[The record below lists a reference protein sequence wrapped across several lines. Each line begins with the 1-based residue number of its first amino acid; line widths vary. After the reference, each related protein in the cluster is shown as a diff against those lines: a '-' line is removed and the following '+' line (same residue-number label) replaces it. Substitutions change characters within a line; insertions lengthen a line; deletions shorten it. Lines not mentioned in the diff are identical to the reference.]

1 MSTLG
6 VWTFFLAL
14 AAFIFS
20 FSSYIVFC
28 KCWDTIEAIERRL
41 SSFVDDYNWDRF
53 HGLFM
58 DRRKADD

>member
-20 FSSYIVFC
+20 FSSYVILC
-28 KCWDTIEAIERRL
+28 KCWDSIETVLRIL
-41 SSFVDDYNWDRF
+41 SDFRDDYNFDYF
-53 HGLFM
+53 H
-58 DRRKADD
+58 RRVRGNEKE

>member
-20 FSSYIVFC
+20 FSSYVILC
-28 KCWDTIEAIERRL
+28 KCRETIETIERRL
-41 SSFVDDYNWDRF
+41 SSFVDDYNWDHF
-53 HGLFM
+53 HGQEES
-58 DRRKADD
+58 

>member
-20 FSSYIVFC
+20 CSSYIVAC
-28 KCWDTIEAIERRL
+28 KCWDSIETVLRRL
-41 SSFVDDYNWDRF
+41 SSFIDDYNWDHF
-53 HGLFM
+53 HGQEEN
-58 DRRKADD
+58 